1 MNIEEKMF
9 SIDRPHP
16 NLLKYYFISSLLT
29 GPGFFFMFPV
39 LFFRYHTL
47 HYKFDNEGI
56 TMRWGILF
64 RKEIHLTYARIQDIH
79 LVSGVI
85 QRWLGLGNIQIQTAS
100 GSSAA
105 EMVIEGLTEYEELRN
120 FIYAKMRGY
129 KEGESDETSETAVD
143 NSSDEVLELLQRILQ
158 EMKLS
163 RENLEKAVNAKGV

>member
-1 MNIEEKMF
+1 MSIEDKMF

-16 NLLKYYFISSLLT
+16 NLLKYYFISSVLT
-29 GPGFFFMFPV
+29 GPGFFVMFPV

-47 HYKFDNEGI
+47 HYKFDSEGI

-100 GSSAA
+100 GSAAA
-105 EMVIEGLTEYEELRN
+105 EMVIEGLTEYEELRD

-129 KEGESDETSETAVD
+129 KEGESEENEENAADSGNEALD
-143 NSSDEVLELLQRILQ
+143 ILRKILEEI
-158 EMKLS
+158 KIS
-163 RENLEKAVNAKGV
+163 RENLEKAVNSKGA